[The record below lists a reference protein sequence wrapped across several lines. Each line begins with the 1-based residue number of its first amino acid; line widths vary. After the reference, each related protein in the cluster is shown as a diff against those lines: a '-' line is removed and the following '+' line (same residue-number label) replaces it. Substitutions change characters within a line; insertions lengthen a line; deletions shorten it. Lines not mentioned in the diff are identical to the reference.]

1 MEVITQ
7 KSLGGWVG
15 VSIPPQLV
23 LPLRI
28 SLLALLVGGM
38 EGSVGMCQPHSL
50 SGPQRYGSK
59 VGES

>member
-7 KSLGGWVG
+7 KSLGGG
-15 VSIPPQLV
+15 GPFPPQLV

-38 EGSVGMCQPHSL
+38 EGSVGMCRPHSL

-59 VGES
+59 VAES